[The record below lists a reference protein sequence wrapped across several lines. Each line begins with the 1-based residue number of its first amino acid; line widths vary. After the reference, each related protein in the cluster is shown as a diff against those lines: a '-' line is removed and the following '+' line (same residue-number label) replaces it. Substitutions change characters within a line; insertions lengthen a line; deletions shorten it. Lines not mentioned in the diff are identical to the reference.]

1 MACSAC
7 AVLLQHASPCW
18 LPASPSWLPASPS
31 WLLASLAC
39 ILGLQCLRLRFGKVM
54 LCKFACAHI

>member
-7 AVLLQHASPCW
+7 AVLLQHASP
-18 LPASPSWLPASPS
+18 SWLPASPP

-39 ILGLQCLRLRFGKVM
+39 ILGLQGLRLRFGKVM